1 MYKVTW
7 CAREKHCKYDQ
18 LVCVEIYHITDT
30 YFMLLSHLHFTCA
43 QCFYTGSV
51 LLLLCTLPL
60 IHLMISFFLVDR
72 FDKEQEFT
80 SLQLSVVQSRS
91 LVESLQEFVR
101 WRHARGTTVIPVFHT
116 VWSDLQCFWR
126 EYHITLYKCFYG
138 KSVQQVMS
146 WVLHWRVFTEVA
158 HDLIQESCRQFLL
171 EALDWPFLIAC
182 CIETEAKM

>member
-1 MYKVTW
+1 
-7 CAREKHCKYDQ
+7 
-18 LVCVEIYHITDT
+18 
-30 YFMLLSHLHFTCA
+30 MLLSHLHFTCA

-101 WRHARGTTVIPVFHT
+101 GDMLEGDNRYLCGECEEKV
-116 VWSDLQCFWR
+116 S
-126 EYHITLYKCFYG
+126 EY
-138 KSVQQVMS
+138 
-146 WVLHWRVFTEVA
+146 A
-158 HDLIQESCRQFLL
+158 LL
-171 EALDWPFLIAC
+171 
-182 CIETEAKM
+182 